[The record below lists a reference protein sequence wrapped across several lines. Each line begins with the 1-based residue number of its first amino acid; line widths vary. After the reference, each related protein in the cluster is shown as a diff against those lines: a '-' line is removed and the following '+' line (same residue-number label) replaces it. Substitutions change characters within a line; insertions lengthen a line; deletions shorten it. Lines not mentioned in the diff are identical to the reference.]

1 MLAMDA
7 SLYRVLLS
15 GNSKLSIEQAFQE
28 LETELNSQDFEP
40 MDQKLGICPI
50 SLYNFSPQEIELIR
64 SDTTKTEEIT
74 ALLHRLNILQYFF
87 PAPDQLALGII
98 ARTSPTTQQLKEIL
112 TSPPKLGH
120 PYGHTEILD
129 TEVPITQLIDVL
141 ETRKLIVS
149 GKVSYET
156 TPQGETIRKEVC
168 FTAKESLVSKII
180 NRFKLSIDIKNIFHF
195 K

>member
-156 TPQGETIRKEVC
+156 TPQR
-168 FTAKESLVSKII
+168 
-180 NRFKLSIDIKNIFHF
+180 
-195 K
+195 